1 MPWTKDKPPA
11 VAKNWT
17 DDEKDKCVTAANAV
31 LADDG
36 DDEAAIFAC
45 INAAG
50 KSTKAVSL
58 DEQGRRVRDAWY
70 GKFKPSQ
77 GMIQPVPDGSGYWV
91 KEVFEASIILEG
103 PEGLFSY
110 PYTITDDGIEF
121 GEPVKVEI
129 EYKPVKESKA
139 IDFDTALIAFG
150 GAVKSL
156 DGGHIGGYLVR
167 FSDADSPDLTG
178 DFFTAETDF
187 GFTDSLKSPIY
198 LNHTLPLATRDG
210 KNVAV
215 KEAIGEVALT
225 IDEHGIL
232 TDAVLY
238 NRELYQEMLESLG
251 WSSGTAAYLVQRQ
264 PAGKAQHI
272 TRWPLGLDAS
282 LTPIP
287 AEPKNVV
294 VPFKSLIT
302 PLAATEPVAPEG
314 GGNPPAEPDTG
325 VAEAEIAAVK
335 AALEIALTEL
345 SLMEV

>member
-1 MPWTKDKPPA
+1 MPWTTDKPPS
-11 VAKNWT
+11 VAKNWS
-17 DDEKDKCVTAANAV
+17 DDEKGKCVTAANAV

-70 GKFKPSQ
+70 TRFKPPQ
-77 GMIQPVPDGSGYWV
+77 DMIQPTSGDYWV

-129 EYKPVKESKA
+129 EYKPVTESKVLG
-139 IDFDTALIAFG
+139 TAFVAFG

-178 DFFTAETDF
+178 DFFTAKTDF
-187 GFTDSLKSPIY
+187 GFTETLTSPIY

-215 KEAIGEVALT
+215 KQAIGEVALT

-232 TDAVLY
+232 ADAVLF
-238 NRELYQEMLESLG
+238 NREQYELMLDSLG
-251 WSSGTAAYLVQRQ
+251 WSSGTAAYLVQRE

-294 VPFKSLIT
+294 VPFKSLLIT
-302 PLAATEPVAPEG
+302 PEAATELVTPEG
-314 GGNPPAEPDTG
+314 GGNPPAETEAET
-325 VAEAEIAAVK
+325 AEAEIAATK
-335 AALEIALTEL
+335 AALEIALIEL
-345 SLMEV
+345 DLMEV

>member
-1 MPWTKDKPPA
+1 
-11 VAKNWT
+11 VAKNWS
-17 DDEKDKCVTAANAV
+17 DDEKSKCVTAANAV

-50 KSTKAVSL
+50 KSKKAVSL

-70 GKFKPSQ
+70 ARFKPPKD
-77 GMIQPVPDGSGYWV
+77 MIQPISGDSWV
-91 KEVFEASIILEG
+91 KEVFETSIIIEG

-110 PYTITDDGIEF
+110 SYAITDDGIGF
-121 GEPVKVEI
+121 GEPIRVEI

-150 GAVKSL
+150 GAVKAL
-156 DGGHIGGYLVR
+156 DTGRIGGYLVR
-167 FSDADSPDLTG
+167 FSDADNPDLTG
-178 DFFTAETDF
+178 DFFTAETNF
-187 GFTDSLKSPIY
+187 GFTKSLTSPIY

-210 KNVAV
+210 KGVAV
-215 KEAIGEVALT
+215 TKAIGEVTLT

-232 TDAVLY
+232 TDAVLF
-238 NRELYQEMLESLG
+238 NRELYQEMLDSLG
-251 WSSGTAAYLVQRQ
+251 WSSGTAAYLVQRE

-287 AEPKNVV
+287 AEPRNMV
-294 VPFKSLIT
+294 VPFKSLFT
-302 PLAATEPVAPEG
+302 PEAATESEMTLEG
-314 GGNPPAEPDTG
+314 GGNPPAGTETET
-325 VAEAEIAAVK
+325 AEARLAAIK
-335 AALEIALTEL
+335 AAIQIELIELEI
-345 SLMEV
+345 MEV

>member
-1 MPWTKDKPPA
+1 MPWTTDNPPD

-17 DDEKDKCVTAANAV
+17 DDEKGKCVTAANAV
-31 LADDG
+31 LSDGG

-50 KSTKAVSL
+50 KSKKAVSL

-70 GKFKPSQ
+70 ASFKPPRD
-77 GMIQPVPDGSGYWV
+77 MAQPSTSGDYWV
-91 KEVFEASIILEG
+91 KEVFEDSIILEG

-110 PYTITDDGIEF
+110 PYTITDDGVEF

-150 GAVKSL
+150 GEVKSL
-156 DGGHIGGYLVR
+156 DDGRIGGYLVR

-178 DFFTAETDF
+178 DFFTNDTDF
-187 GFTDSLKSPIY
+187 GFAESLTSPVY
-198 LNHTLPLATRDG
+198 LNHTLPLLTRDG
-210 KNVAV
+210 KKVAV
-215 KEAIGEVALT
+215 KEAIGEAALT
-225 IDEHGIL
+225 IDNVGVL
-232 TDAVLY
+232 VDAILY
-238 NRELYQEMLESLG
+238 NRELYQELLESLG
-251 WSSGTAAYLVQRQ
+251 WSSGTAAYLVQRK
-264 PAGKAQHI
+264 AVGKAQHI

-294 VPFKSLIT
+294 VPFKSLFT
-302 PLAATEPVAPEG
+302 PEIATGAATPEDDGESSAETDAEVAKARLAA
-314 GGNPPAEPDTG
+314 
-325 VAEAEIAAVK
+325 IK
-335 AALEIALTEL
+335 AAIQIELIELEI
-345 SLMEV
+345 MEV